1 MPEVLEDDPAEEAA
15 RLAQIEKVCNLIAR
29 RWMAIRTIAST
40 WHHDQLDEIVARTKA
55 CIEDLLTVHG
65 PEIPFAPDPEVPKVN
80 GLVREGQ
87 SKNPSGQT
95 SVRSETSTSS
105 SCVDHHSARVSV
117 SEDESWRV
125 DVPTGHSFPDYCLV
139 FWTEDSAATSSPLCM
154 FVSSFRTSAS
164 DQVTSEKDA
173 VDGYRNF
180 MAMSEWYRLRTPFS
194 QWFTKSMSAV
204 FCPFADSLMM
214 DPVGHVSLTRLF

>member
-15 RLAQIEKVCNLIAR
+15 RLAQIEKVRNLIAR

-80 GLVREGQ
+80 GLVREEQ

-95 SVRSETSTSS
+95 SVRSDTSTSS
-105 SCVDHHSARVSV
+105 SASTTIPH
-117 SEDESWRV
+117 E
-125 DVPTGHSFPDYCLV
+125 
-139 FWTEDSAATSSPLCM
+139 
-154 FVSSFRTSAS
+154 FR
-164 DQVTSEKDA
+164 
-173 VDGYRNF
+173 F
-180 MAMSEWYRLRTPFS
+180 LRTKVGVWTCLRVTHFLIIVLCFGLKTLLRRLPL
-194 QWFTKSMSAV
+194 
-204 FCPFADSLMM
+204 FACL
-214 DPVGHVSLTRLF
+214 